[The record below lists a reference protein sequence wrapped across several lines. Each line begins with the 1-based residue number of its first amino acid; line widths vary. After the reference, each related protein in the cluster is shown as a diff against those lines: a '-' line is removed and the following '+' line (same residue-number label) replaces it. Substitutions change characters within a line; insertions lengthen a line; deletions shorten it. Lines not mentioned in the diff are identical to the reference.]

1 MTMLPPAIVLGIDTP
16 IGLTVVRELGAR
28 GVPVHGVGRNPDA
41 IGRASRYC
49 TSFSVR
55 PPDRLEKWLPDLI
68 IKTKARALLAISE
81 ADLVALSA
89 LDPIIRGCA
98 ILTPRAAPLS
108 IVLDKRKTLENARD
122 IGIDTPKSWQPVIG
136 DDFATRASACTYP
149 AIAKWADPTAI
160 ARDLEAL
167 GFPMVKAEYVHDKD
181 QLIALINNYAP
192 LGTWPV
198 IQSYCPGF
206 GLGHMLYMKDGNATL
221 RFQHRR
227 LHEWPPEGGTS
238 TLCTSLP
245 LDTHQDQMAR
255 SEQLLRRIGWEGPA
269 MVEYRF
275 DPATGRYWLME
286 INGRFWGSQPLA
298 SHCGAKF
305 AWEAYRLGVL
315 GEVDTVNTP
324 IKHRRARYMIPETK
338 RLIRVWRDQR
348 AIADPHFKA
357 KPVTGLLR
365 YITGFFDPKMRYFL
379 FDWRDPMPFWADFSA
394 VIKKAARRR
403 KR

>member
-1 MTMLPPAIVLGIDTP
+1 MRVLPPAIVLGVDTP
-16 IGLTVVRELGAR
+16 IGLTVMRELGAR
-28 GVPVHGVGRNPDA
+28 GVPVHGVGRTPEA

-49 TSFSVR
+49 TGFSVFPNER
-55 PPDRLEKWLPDLI
+55 IEKWLPDLI
-68 IKTKARALLAISE
+68 IKTNAKALLAISE
-81 ADLVALSA
+81 TDLVALSE
-89 LDPIIRGCA
+89 LPSVVHGCA
-98 ILTPRAAPLS
+98 ILTPRAEPLA
-108 IVLDKRKTLENARD
+108 IVLDKRETIEHARA
-122 IGIDTPKSWQPVIG
+122 IGIDTPQSWQPVTG
-136 DDFATRASACTYP
+136 DDFAARSSACTYP
-149 AIAKWADPTAI
+149 AIAKWADPTAM
-160 ARDLEAL
+160 AKELDAL
-167 GFPMVKAEYVHDKD
+167 GFPMVKAEYIHNPE

-198 IQSYCPGF
+198 IQSYCPGS
-206 GLGHMLYMKDGNATL
+206 GLGQMLYMKDGKATL

-245 LDTHQDQMAR
+245 IDTHQKQMAL
-255 SEQLLRRIGWEGPA
+255 SEQLLKRIGWEGPA

-305 AWEAYRLGVL
+305 GWEAYRLAVL
-315 GEVDTVNTP
+315 GEVDTVDTR
-324 IKHRRARYMIPETK
+324 IKYRRARYMIPETK

-348 AIADPHFKA
+348 AIADPHFK
-357 KPVTGLLR
+357 PRPIVTLMR
-365 YITGFFDPKMRYFL
+365 FVAGFVDPRMRYFL

-394 VIKKAARRR
+394 VLKKAARRG